1 MHLALCSALK
11 APLPLPGSY
20 FSALLAAP
28 SSSGC
33 FCGRGAVLETR
44 LPFIALNVTRRSL
57 GSVPPPRTSLLA
69 MAQREGTRFFP
80 IAFLQMDNTL
90 PAVPGAPQSRAG
102 GLLAFLCSQ
111 QP

>member
-1 MHLALCSALK
+1 MHLALRSALK
-11 APLPLPGSY
+11 ASLLLPGSY
-20 FSALLAAP
+20 FSAPLTAP

-57 GSVPPPRTSLLA
+57 GSIPPPRTSLLA
-69 MAQREGTRFFP
+69 MAQQEGMRFLP

-90 PAVPGAPQSRAG
+90 PAVLGAPWSQAG
-102 GLLAFLCSQ
+102 GLLAFPCSQ